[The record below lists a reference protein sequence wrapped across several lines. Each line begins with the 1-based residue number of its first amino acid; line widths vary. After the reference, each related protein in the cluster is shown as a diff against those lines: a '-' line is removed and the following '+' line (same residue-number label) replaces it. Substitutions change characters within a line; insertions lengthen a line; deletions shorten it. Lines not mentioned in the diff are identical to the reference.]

1 MHRSKPTAIG
11 TEIRSLGDNP
21 GMSRFGDPLRMFI
34 VVPVQRRG
42 LLCSLF
48 LFSTIYLAK
57 MNTS

>member
-1 MHRSKPTAIG
+1 MTG

-21 GMSRFGDPLRMFI
+21 DMSRFGDQLRMFI
-34 VVPVQRRG
+34 VVPVQRPD

-57 MNTS
+57 MNTA